1 MRWDSFHDFEVWLA
15 QEQQTHAIKL
25 RLVNTYLNS
34 NHYVRQLRYVCS
46 RGGTGGKKAYV
57 KLHPDWNRKIQNKGT
72 DCECCLLVKQY
83 PGTPIVLGAYNNDHN
98 HELGNANLRFVRIPK
113 DTREHIAGL
122 LRLTQGACS
131 VAYSEISQRCLYA
144 AYWQLMHGFFDYLAI
159 RFDGLIS

>member
-1 MRWDSFHDFEVWLA
+1 VGSYEYNIQGSKYQMRWDSFHDFEVWLA
-15 QEQQTHAIKL
+15 QEQQTHAIEL

-34 NHYVRQLRYVCS
+34 NHYVCQLRYVCS

-122 LRLTQGACS
+122 LRLK
-131 VAYSEISQRCLYA
+131 
-144 AYWQLMHGFFDYLAI
+144 
-159 RFDGLIS
+159 